1 MPSRV
6 YSRLSSA
13 AILLALTYPGYAEPL
28 TIDLPSAV
36 ARARERAPDAIVAL
50 ARIGEARAQR
60 IGAGVRFSQNPEI
73 QVGAGARF
81 GDVITPAIRGIAT
94 QALEP
99 GRRSARIAVADA
111 EVEHAKLLTDL
122 DLRKLSF
129 QVANVFYEA
138 RFAELTVE
146 LERRNLAVVTR
157 AMQTVERRRKAGEL
171 TDLNVNLAKVA
182 LGRARSE
189 LATAEAARIVAI
201 GELATLIGARP
212 DDVITLAG
220 DLQPAPLTLEG
231 LRASVPGRLDVR
243 ATDAEKRVA
252 RAEEQLAKANGR
264 PDFGF
269 LIAYELDTHESIFL
283 GGVLLTLPFWNRA
296 QGDKAA
302 ARAKRNAAERE
313 HAALVGA
320 ASREVVD
327 AYDAYT
333 HARDAVDVFEAEV
346 LPPLAD
352 SEVLLE
358 RAVDAGQLPVNDYI
372 LAHIEIL
379 VARHEHL
386 ERQLQLA
393 KAAAAARF
401 AAGMN
406 P

>member
-1 MPSRV
+1 MSSRV
-6 YSRLSSA
+6 YAVLSSA
-13 AILLALTYPGYAEPL
+13 AILLALTYRGYAEPL

-36 ARARERAPDAIVAL
+36 ARARERAPEAIMAL

-60 IGAGVRFSQNPEI
+60 VGAGVWFSTNTEV

-81 GDVITPAIRGIAT
+81 GEVITPAIRGIAT
-94 QALEP
+94 QRLEP

-111 EVEHAKLLTDL
+111 EVERAKLLTEL

-146 LERRNLAVVTR
+146 LERRNLEIVTR
-157 AMQTVERRRKAGEL
+157 ATEAAVRRRKAGEL
-171 TDLNVNLAKVA
+171 TDLNVNLARIA

-189 LATAEAARIVAI
+189 VAAAEAARINAI
-201 GELATLIGARP
+201 GDLAALIGARP
-212 DDVITLAG
+212 EDVITLVG
-220 DLQPAPLTLEG
+220 DLRPAPITLAG
-231 LRASVPGRLDVR
+231 LRSAVPGRLDVR
-243 ATDAEKRVA
+243 ATEAETRVA
-252 RAEEQLAKANGR
+252 LAEERLARASGL
-264 PDFGF
+264 PDFGVLF
-269 LIAYELDTHESIFL
+269 AYELDTDDSIVL

-302 ARAKRNAAERE
+302 ARARRNIAERE

-327 AYDAYT
+327 AFDAYT
-333 HARDAVDVFEAEV
+333 RAREAVDVFEAEV

-352 SEVLLE
+352 SELLLQ
-358 RAVDAGQLPVNDYI
+358 RAVDSGQLAVNDYI

-379 VARHEHL
+379 VAKHEHL
-386 ERQLQLA
+386 ERQLYLA

-401 AAGMN
+401 AAGMT